1 MPEMIYP
8 NGETSTASPTSPD
21 VYYVRSRADLLQ
33 YEDARFNSL
42 IQALANFYTTEN
54 DQSLWGD
61 ILRAIAQELAHFD
74 YFYAYDLVNKNPV
87 FLTPPDIKRRWAANL
102 YINRLYP
109 TLDPVQYDY
118 DYAAMLVNLIPAYQ
132 LGATVASL
140 EDIITAYTG
149 LDIPVIELYT
159 LIGQGVYDQSDR
171 NTISVS
177 VTVGGTN
184 PLEDVIQLNQLEAIT
199 NALYG
204 AIDLGKPA
212 HVILEF
218 QTVFGSGENL
228 DCHLSPSYLNQ
239 AQYNATPEA
248 QQGYYTIYGY
258 VLSNPIGTWTPNAYY
273 SLGTVI
279 TDSNGNAQQVLAAGT
294 SSPIAAPLVWNR
306 TLNGLTFDGIG
317 SPPDVEW
324 ENVGPKLQDEITVLQ
339 WLGLSASMQS
349 LYELY
354 YANTNCV
361 QGGIGGIDDELQIT
375 VQLIESSPGNP
386 MLYQAP
392 DLLAGTPK
400 TGLGPSTAPT
410 NWQANNYYPY
420 GSVIL
425 TGGYLQ
431 LVTVAGTSGS
441 SMPVFNPTQ
450 GANTTDGGNTDLG
463 SPPGTGV
470 FWTNAGVPVI
480 VWPPTAVHNPPP
492 SAWRKNT
499 YYQIASQITD
509 PNGYIQQ
516 ITLAGTTG
524 NTEPNFNMNIG
535 GITGPDGSAAWT
547 NHGYQYS
554 QNQSILDPNQFV
566 QVISI
571 SGTGFQEWESRAS
584 YVVGETLIDA
594 NGYVQKVTTAGV
606 SGISYPI
613 FDEALGAVTPDGT
626 MKWTTQYLFEW
637 NQTLGGVTLDGS
649 TYWVNFGRAPGL
661 VAPHI
666 NQVWE
671 AQGDQFLG
679 LDVS

>member
-8 NGETSTASPTSPD
+8 NGETSTASPTAPD

-42 IQALANFYTTEN
+42 IQAVPNFYTTEN

-74 YFYAYDLVNKNPV
+74 YFYAYDIVNKNPV
-87 FLTPPDIKRRWAANL
+87 FLTPPDILRRWAANL
-102 YINRLYP
+102 YINRIYP

-118 DYAAMLVNLIPAYQ
+118 DYAAMLTNLLPAYRM
-132 LGATVASL
+132 GATVASL
-140 EDIITAYTG
+140 EAIITAYTG
-149 LDIPVIELYT
+149 LEIPVTELYT
-159 LIGQGVYDQSDR
+159 LIGQGVYDESDR
-171 NTISVS
+171 NTIV
-177 VTVGGTN
+177 VDITVGGTN
-184 PLEDVIQLNQLEAIT
+184 PLEDVIQLDQLEAIT

-212 HVILEF
+212 HVVLEV

-228 DCHLSPSYLNQ
+228 DCHLSPSYLTQ
-239 AQYNATPEA
+239 AQYNAMPAA

-258 VLSNPIGTWTPNAYY
+258 VLINPIGTWTPNAYY
-273 SLGTVI
+273 ALGTVI
-279 TDSNGNAQQVLAAGT
+279 TDSNGNAQQVVTAGT
-294 SSPIAAPLVWNR
+294 SSPVAAPSWSR
-306 TLNGLTFDGIG
+306 TLGGTSIDGAG
-317 SPPDVEW
+317 SPPNVVW
-324 ENVGPKLQDEITVLQ
+324 KNVGSKLQDEITVLQ
-339 WLGLSASMQS
+339 WLGLAASLQPF
-349 LYELY
+349 YELY

-361 QGGIGGIDDELQIT
+361 QGGIGGIADELQIT
-375 VQLIESSPGNP
+375 VQLVETSPSNP
-386 MLYQAP
+386 MLYLAP

-400 TGLGPSTAPT
+400 TGLAPSTAPT
-410 NWQANNYYPY
+410 NWQANHYYPY
-420 GSVIL
+420 GSMIL

-431 LVTVAGTSGS
+431 LVVVAGMSGS

-450 GANTTDGGNTDLG
+450 GANTTDGGNTDIG

-470 FWTNAGVPVI
+470 LWKNAGAPIV
-480 VWPPTAVHNPPP
+480 VWPPTTVHNPPP

-499 YYQIASQITD
+499 YYPLASRITD

-524 NTEPNFNMNIG
+524 SIEPNFNTNVG
-535 GITGPDGSAAWT
+535 GITGLDGSASWT
-547 NHGYQYS
+547 NQGYQYS
-554 QNQSILDPNQFV
+554 QNQSILDPNQYV
-566 QVISI
+566 QAVSI
-571 SGTGFQEWESRAS
+571 GGTGYQAWESGAY
-584 YVVGETLIDA
+584 YVVGETIIDA

-613 FDEALGAVTPDGT
+613 FNETLNAVTPDGT
-626 MKWTTQYLFEW
+626 MKWTTQFQFQW
-637 NQTLGGVTLDGS
+637 NQTLGGVTLDGNA
-649 TYWVNFGRAPGL
+649 YWVNFGRAPGL

-671 AQGDQFLG
+671 VQGDQFLG